1 MEMKDSTDISTLQFF
16 FVISSAQK
24 CQNDTVCTQRR
35 LNNIRDIFFILGII
49 KVRQILTGN
58 LCMAGKV
65 VIGTVSNTPQL
76 APAKGE

>member
-1 MEMKDSTDISTLQFF
+1 MKDSTDISALQLFL
-16 FVISSAQK
+16 VISSAQK

-35 LNNIRDIFFILGII
+35 LNNIRDIFFIFGIV

-58 LCMAGKV
+58 LCMTGKV
-65 VIGTVSNTPQL
+65 VIGTVSDAPQL